1 MVLRHIHLYN
11 SKRKHKTE
19 CLIKK
24 SPRKTDKTTQSMNDC
39 VCSYDKKIK
48 QLLCLGAENIGTILC
63 KSLVGKKYLIL

>member
-1 MVLRHIHLYN
+1 MVLRHIHPYN

-48 QLLCLGAENIGTILC
+48 QLL
-63 KSLVGKKYLIL
+63 